1 MKLIAFPNIPSHLYS
16 NVPLG
21 SRKQKKEKENEKK
34 NRKKKWKEGRIE
46 KSQNENIFKI
56 SNIILWVN
64 YLIYL
69 DDSDFYIWWSLP
81 EGKLT
86 SAQWNW

>member
-34 NRKKKWKEGRIE
+34 TERRNEKKG
-46 KSQNENIFKI
+46 
-56 SNIILWVN
+56 
-64 YLIYL
+64 
-69 DDSDFYIWWSLP
+69 
-81 EGKLT
+81 G
-86 SAQWNW
+86 

>member
-1 MKLIAFPNIPSHLYS
+1 MSLWAL
-16 NVPLG
+16 
-21 SRKQKKEKENEKK
+21 ENERKREWEK

-46 KSQNENIFKI
+46 KSQNENILKI

-69 DDSDFYIWWSLP
+69 DDSDFYIW
-81 EGKLT
+81 
-86 SAQWNW
+86 